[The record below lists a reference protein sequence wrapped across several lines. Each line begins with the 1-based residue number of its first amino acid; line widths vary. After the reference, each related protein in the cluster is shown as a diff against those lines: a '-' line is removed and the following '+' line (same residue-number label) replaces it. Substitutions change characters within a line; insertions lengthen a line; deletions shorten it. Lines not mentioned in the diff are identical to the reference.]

1 MDSEFVIRL
10 LDCMFFNQ
18 FISERGSPWR
28 SCDIWDD
35 LYNELPERLRLEAHD
50 PKLALTHIQVNIFR
64 IIWSYDVSQN
74 IPRRSIN

>member
-28 SCDIWDD
+28 ACDIWDD
-35 LYNELPERLRLEAHD
+35 LYNDLPEKLRSEAKD
-50 PKLALTHIQVNIFR
+50 PKKTLTHIKVCTK
-64 IIWSYDVSQN
+64 IILGQ
-74 IPRRSIN
+74 